1 MSYNKAF
8 WVIFAVLFLQFDISA
23 FALEEKEKC
32 NIYPDF
38 AYEFTGADK
47 CEGFNRKLFVF
58 NLRMNKYIVRPI
70 NTAWASVMPKCGMDR
85 FKNVYENV
93 QFPLRAASCA
103 LQKNFKGAG
112 AETASFL
119 INSTIGLGGMF
130 TPAQTKFKIEHRD
143 EDFGQVLAHYNVKS
157 GSYIVLPV
165 VRGNVRDLVGKLIG
179 CPFSPTMYLGPFGA
193 AVNALFAVNNTTY
206 SQPLFKKIDE
216 NYPDPYEIAR
226 LADGIE
232 RFIKNENLDRSDV
245 FKEKTASQN
254 IIKVSKLSSPA
265 MVKADVQLDGFNPQD
280 PLTDS
285 MRTSYYDNQKIDSS
299 IWAEVSPW
307 NKTFKKT
314 LKTSSVIVFP
324 NRAPYVFKYLLQ
336 KSKSSPLAILYPS
349 IGEGL
354 TSEKSTITAKLLYD
368 KGYSVI
374 IESSPFYWEFLKSMP
389 EGYAP
394 GLPQED
400 SKYLRLLTSKIIE
413 YLETKKNHSFEE
425 KILVGTSF
433 GALTGLF
440 TAAQEAEA
448 AKNGEK
454 IIGISNYIAINPP
467 VDIFFSLRQLD
478 KYSQDWKKDSSDMK
492 MKAAITVEKVVQV
505 ANQINQKEI
514 KEMPENLPFTED
526 EAKLVISILMKQK
539 LSDLIFT
546 LKGYKRCQR
555 CDICEISN
563 KTTFYDYSKEFLFDK
578 QGKTQKDFEYETT
591 LYSIANYLQT
601 ADNYKIYHTLD
612 DYFTNSEQ
620 LLWLK
625 NICRDKAVYYS
636 NGSHLGFLYRKEFLT
651 SFEQDITINNKVKTI
666 KEENPNKLINT
677 VR

>member
-1 MSYNKAF
+1 MSYHKAF
-8 WVIFAVLFLQFDISA
+8 WAIFAVFALQWNLSVS
-23 FALEEKEKC
+23 ALEEVNKS
-32 NIYPDF
+32 NVYPDF

-58 NLRMNKYIVRPI
+58 NLRMNKCIVRPI
-70 NTAWASVMPKCGMDR
+70 NTVWASVMPKCGMNR
-85 FKNVYENV
+85 VKNMYENI
-93 QFPLRAASCA
+93 QFPLRATSCA
-103 LQKNFKGAG
+103 LQKDFKGAG

-119 INSTIGLGGMF
+119 INSTVGLGGMF

-143 EDFGQVLAHYNVKS
+143 EDFGQVLAHYKVKI

-179 CPFSPTMYLGPFGA
+179 CPFRPTMYLGPIGA
-193 AVNALFAVNNTTY
+193 AVNTLFAVNNTTY

-216 NYPDPYEIAR
+216 N
-226 LADGIE
+226 
-232 RFIKNENLDRSDV
+232 LDRSDV
-245 FKEKTASQN
+245 FKEKTSSQN
-254 IIKVSKLSSPA
+254 IIKVSTLSSPA
-265 MVKADVQLDGFNPQD
+265 IIKADVQLEGFNPQD

-299 IWAEVSPW
+299 IWAEVSIW

-314 LKTSSVIVFP
+314 LKTSSVLLFP
-324 NRAPYVFKYLLQ
+324 NRAPYEFKYLLQ

-354 TSEKSTITAKLLYD
+354 SSEKSTMTAKMLYD

-374 IESSPFYWEFLKSMP
+374 IESSPFYWEFIKSMP

-413 YLETKKNHSFEE
+413 SLETKKNHSFEE

-440 TAAQEAEA
+440 TAAQETEAE
-448 AKNGEK
+448 KKGESV
-454 IIGISNYIAINPP
+454 IGISNYIVINPP

-478 KYSQDWKKDSSDMK
+478 KYSQDWKKDPSDLK

-546 LKGYKRCQR
+546 LKGYKRCEK
-555 CDICEISN
+555 CDICEISK
-563 KTTFYDYSKEFLFDK
+563 KTTFYDYSKEYLFDK
-578 QGKTQKDFEYETT
+578 QTRNETDFEYNTT
-591 LYSIANYLQT
+591 LYSIADYLQT

-625 NICRDKAVYYS
+625 KTCGNKAVYFS

-651 SFEQDITINNKVKTI
+651 SFEQDIKR
-666 KEENPNKLINT
+666 KE
-677 VR
+677 